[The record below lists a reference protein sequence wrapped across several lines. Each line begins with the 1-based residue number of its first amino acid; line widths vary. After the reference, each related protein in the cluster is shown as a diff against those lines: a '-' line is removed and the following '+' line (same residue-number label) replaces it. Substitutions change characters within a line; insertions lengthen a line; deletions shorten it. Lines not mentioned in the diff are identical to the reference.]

1 MATKEQLKEAIQRAL
16 DDDNMEAASE
26 LRDRY
31 FALEAQEQP
40 QPEPVEKPK
49 ADIGWLDEF
58 EFAYDS
64 SHTDVSNWG
73 LALEAFTPM
82 GEITIGGEDGL
93 ISYQSPREL
102 YGDAFVDKM
111 SYDERRD
118 FLLQRREQSVLDEH
132 KDVIIFQ
139 EEEGKSGSAEIFGSL
154 TGADVSNNISSCR

>member
-31 FALEAQEQP
+31 LALEAQEQP
-40 QPEPVEKPK
+40 QQVTQPEPVEKPK

-58 EFAYDS
+58 EFAYAS

-139 EEEGKSGSAEIFGSL
+139 EHR
-154 TGADVSNNISSCR
+154 TSSCGNCTYSFRTDSEPVV